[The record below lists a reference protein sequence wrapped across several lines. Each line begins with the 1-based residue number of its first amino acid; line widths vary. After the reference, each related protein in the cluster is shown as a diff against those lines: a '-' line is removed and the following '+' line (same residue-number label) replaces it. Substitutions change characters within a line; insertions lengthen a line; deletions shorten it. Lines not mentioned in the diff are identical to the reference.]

1 MDLKLAGRKAVIT
14 GGSKGIGFAAAL
26 ALAKEG
32 VDVALISRSQAALEE
47 AAGKIRA
54 QANVAVD
61 LLAADLA
68 TRAGVASAVDRFGD
82 ADILVNNAGAIPGGN
97 LLEIDGDRWRQ
108 AWDLKVFGY
117 VDMCRGF
124 LEKMTARGKGVII
137 NIIGLAGEKLDHK
150 YIAGT
155 AGTAS
160 LIAFTRALGAGSIDK
175 GVRVVG
181 INPGPVA
188 TDRLIT
194 LLKKRATDAFGDPER
209 WPELTKQMPYGRP
222 AHPEEI
228 APAVCFLASDLSAYT
243 SGIVLNIDGG
253 IAFRG

>member
-1 MDLKLAGRKAVIT
+1 MANRFDKVISLEDALTYFHDGMTLLAGGF
-14 GGSKGIGFAAAL
+14 GGVGNPPTLIQGIL
-26 ALAKEG
+26 
-32 VDVALISRSQAALEE
+32 
-47 AAGKIRA
+47 
-54 QANVAVD
+54 
-61 LLAADLA
+61 
-68 TRAGVASAVDRFGD
+68 
-82 ADILVNNAGAIPGGN
+82 
-97 LLEIDGDRWRQ
+97 
-108 AWDLKVFGY
+108 
-117 VDMCRGF
+117 
-124 LEKMTARGKGVII
+124 
-137 NIIGLAGEKLDHK
+137 
-150 YIAGT
+150 
-155 AGTAS
+155 
-160 LIAFTRALGAGSIDK
+160 DK

>member
-32 VDVALISRSQAALEE
+32 VDVALISRAQGSLDE
-47 AAGKIRA
+47 AAARIRG
-54 QANVAVD
+54 QANVAVET
-61 LLAADLA
+61 LAADLA
-68 TRAGVASAVDRFGD
+68 TKAGVQSAIDRFGN
-82 ADILVNNAGAIPGGN
+82 ADILVNNAGAIPGGSIS
-97 LLEIDGDRWRQ
+97 EVDGERWRQ

-117 VDMCRGF
+117 IDMCRGF
-124 LEKMTARGKGVII
+124 FEKMSARGKGVII
-137 NIIGLAGEKLDHK
+137 NIIGLAGERLDPK

-155 AGTAS
+155 AGNAS
-160 LIAFTRALGAGSIDK
+160 LIAFTRALGAGAIDK

-188 TDRLIT
+188 TDRLVT
-194 LLKKRATDAFGDPER
+194 LMKKRASDAFGDPER
-209 WPELTKQMPYGRP
+209 WGELTKQMPYGRP

-243 SGIVLNIDGG
+243 TGVVLTIDGG